1 MQHNPASPTGDDR
14 PVFKVFKCRARLTP
28 TSHRRLGEVLRLCCG
43 FYNAAL
49 EERIGAWMKAGI
61 SISCYDQCKSLTAI
75 RNNTQFPE
83 FAALSVQ
90 VFRGVLQRLDRSFRD
105 FFRRAE
111 GGGKPGF
118 PRFKAAQ
125 RWRTVEI
132 AEVSR
137 GMVRRHGRHWRLHV
151 KGLPPLQL
159 RMSRALPEGAELKT
173 LRVVRKPL
181 RTEVHL
187 GFAFPPVAPKE
198 AIVRPVG
205 IDAGVAK
212 RLTLSD
218 GGEVAKREVDRGRL
232 RRLQRAVAR
241 AAPGSGNRRK
251 KVGSLAREWQR
262 IADANRQALHRTV
275 SALSRA
281 DDFFAIEDL
290 RIANLLR
297 SAKGTAAEPGR
308 NVRAKAGLNRAIS
321 EQGWG
326 MFFTLL
332 KDKAASAGLQVAE
345 VAPHGTSQAC
355 SGCGADAPKTLAVRV
370 HACPACGLVLDRDV
384 NAARNILQR
393 ALARSRVG
401 SGGVIP
407 LPVAAAGAG
416 NRSFSRASGAVAPLV
431 AEQCYVNLCI

>member
-1 MQHNPASPTGDDR
+1 MHHNPASPTGDAR
-14 PVFKVFKCRARLTP
+14 PVFKVFKCRAR
-28 TSHRRLGEVLRLCCG
+28 RLCCG

-61 SISCYDQCKSLTAI
+61 SISCSDQCKSLTAI

-90 VFRGVLQRLDRSFRD
+90 VFRGVLQRLDRSFR
-105 FFRRAE
+105 RAE
-111 GGGKPGF
+111 GGGKPSF
-118 PRFKAAQ
+118 PRFKAAR

-159 RMSRALPEGAELKT
+159 RRSRALPEGAELET

-181 RTEVHL
+181 RTEVHS
-187 GFAFPPVAPKE
+187 GFAFTPVAPKG
-198 AIVRPVG
+198 AIARPFG
-205 IDAGVAK
+205 IDAGLAK
-212 RLTLSD
+212 RLSLSD

-251 KVGSLAREWQR
+251 KVGSLVREWQR

-275 SALSRA
+275 SALNRA
-281 DDFFAIEDL
+281 YGFFAIEDL

-297 SAKGTAAEPGR
+297 SAKGIAAEPGR
-308 NVRAKAGLNRAIS
+308 NVRAKAELNRAIS

-326 MFFTLL
+326 MIFTSL
-332 KDKAASAGLQVAE
+332 KDKAASAGLQAAE
-345 VAPHGTSQAC
+345 VAPRGTSQSC
-355 SGCGADAPKTLAVRV
+355 SGCGAVAQKSLAVRV
-370 HACPACGLVLDRDV
+370 HACPASGLVMGRDV

-393 ALARSRVG
+393 ALARSGVG
-401 SGGVIP
+401 SSGIFP
-407 LPVAAAGAG
+407 LPVATAGAG
-416 NRSFSRASGAVAPLV
+416 GRGSAGASGAGAPLV
-431 AEQCYVNLCI
+431 AEQCHV

>member
-1 MQHNPASPTGDDR
+1 M
-14 PVFKVFKCRARLTP
+14 
-28 TSHRRLGEVLRLCCG
+28 
-43 FYNAAL
+43 
-49 EERIGAWMKAGI
+49 
-61 SISCYDQCKSLTAI
+61 
-75 RNNTQFPE
+75 
-83 FAALSVQ
+83 
-90 VFRGVLQRLDRSFRD
+90 
-105 FFRRAE
+105 
-111 GGGKPGF
+111 
-118 PRFKAAQ
+118 
-125 RWRTVEI
+125 
-132 AEVSR
+132 
-137 GMVRRHGRHWRLHV
+137 
-151 KGLPPLQL
+151 
-159 RMSRALPEGAELKT
+159 
-173 LRVVRKPL
+173 VRKPL

-262 IADANRQALHRTV
+262 ISDANRQALHRTV

-281 DDFFAIEDL
+281 YDFFAIEDL

-326 MFFTLL
+326 TFFTLL
-332 KDKAASAGLQVAE
+332 KEKAASAGLQVVEVRAAWNQPGLLGMRRRGAE
-345 VAPHGTSQAC
+345 ESGC
-355 SGCGADAPKTLAVRV
+355 SGPRLS
-370 HACPACGLVLDRDV
+370 GLR
-384 NAARNILQR
+384 
-393 ALARSRVG
+393 
-401 SGGVIP
+401 
-407 LPVAAAGAG
+407 AGAG
-416 NRSFSRASGAVAPLV
+416 PRCQCGKEYPAAGFGPFTGGEWRGDPASRCGGRSGEPIILRSKRGSGAARRRTASCQVMFINPNVILYPAASFERELRFWPWSFWP
-431 AEQCYVNLCI
+431 AGNSC

>member
-1 MQHNPASPTGDDR
+1 MQHDPASPTGDAR

-28 TSHRRLGEVLRLCCG
+28 ASHRRLGEVLRLCCG

-61 SISCYDQCKSLTAI
+61 SISYYDQCKSLTAI

-83 FAALSVQ
+83 FAALSIQ

-111 GGGKPGF
+111 GGGKPDF

-151 KGLPPLQL
+151 KGLAPLQL
-159 RMSRALPEGAELKT
+159 RSSRALPEGAELKT

-181 RTEVHL
+181 RTEVYL

-198 AIVRPVG
+198 VIVRPVG

-262 IADANRQALHRTV
+262 ISDANRQALHGTV

-281 DDFFAIEDL
+281 YDFFAIEDL

-326 MFFTLL
+326 TFFTLL

-345 VAPHGTSQAC
+345 VAPQGTSQAC

-416 NRSFSRASGAVAPLV
+416 NRSFSGASGAVAPLV
-431 AEQCYVNLCI
+431 AEQCHVKLCI